1 MEIGKLILDK
11 NVTMVIPLMETAVAL
26 FVDNKVVEMG

>member
-26 FVDNKVVEMG
+26 FVDYKVVEMG